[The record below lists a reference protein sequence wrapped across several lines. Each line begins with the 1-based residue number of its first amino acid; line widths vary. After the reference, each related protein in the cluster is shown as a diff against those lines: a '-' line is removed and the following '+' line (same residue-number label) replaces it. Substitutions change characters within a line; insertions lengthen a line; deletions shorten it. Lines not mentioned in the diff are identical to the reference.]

1 MSATGLPQSGVRYPF
16 PVPIIEEIRRGLGE
30 YTPRILSAG
39 QAQKAAVAVVLREG
53 EDRRP
58 EILFIERA
66 HNPADPW
73 SGHMAFPGGRVER
86 GDATIR
92 SAAERET
99 LEEVGLS
106 LEEAERLGRLDDLEG
121 LKGGGRPAG
130 IVISAFVYHCGSRG
144 PLRTNHEVE
153 EAFWVSLSVLSDPA
167 RRVEYRHPLL
177 GAETYPGILVGHP
190 DRHVVWGL
198 TFRFVEIFLS
208 AVGRTLPN
216 PQGVP
221 VG

>member
-1 MSATGLPQSGVRYPF
+1 M
-16 PVPIIEEIRRGLGE
+16 IEEIRRSLGE
-30 YTPRILSAG
+30 YTPRILSPG
-39 QAQKAAVAVVLREG
+39 QSQKAAVAVVLREG

-58 EILFIERA
+58 ELLFIERA
-66 HNPADPW
+66 HNPGDPW

-106 LEEAERLGRLDDLEG
+106 LERAERLGRLDDLEG

-130 IVISAFVYHCGSRG
+130 IVISAFVYHYGSPG

-153 EAFWVSLSVLSDPA
+153 KAFWVSLEALSDPA

-177 GAETYPGILVGHP
+177 GAETYPGILVGDP
-190 DRHVVWGL
+190 DRHIVWGL
-198 TFRFVEIFLS
+198 TYRFVETFLS
-208 AVGRTLPN
+208 VAGRGLPSRR
-216 PQGVP
+216 P
-221 VG
+221 